1 MVISIIALA
10 LALPSAIWATIQIVH
25 YLKKV
30 LARKCGD
37 LRQKHKR
44 NENGGKPC

>member
-25 YLKKV
+25 YLKNKDRHTCSK
-30 LARKCGD
+30 L
-37 LRQKHKR
+37 
-44 NENGGKPC
+44 